1 MKYIRRIFPVIA
13 FWVIMS
19 TSVFAARYYVKTT
32 GSDSNSGESWDAA
45 LKTIVK
51 ATQTAKIGDEVW
63 VAEGTYAESK
73 TVDNPTSFVLYGGFA
88 GTESQLSERNISAH
102 PTIIDGEDARQCVRN
117 SGVLDGFQYCKWEI
131 RLRRRNL

>member
-1 MKYIRRIFPVIA
+1 MKFNRGIFPVIA

-19 TSVFAARYYVKTT
+19 TSVFAARYYVKPT

-51 ATQTAKIGDEVW
+51 ATEKAQKGDEVW

-73 TVDNPTSFVLYGGFA
+73 TVVNSKGVALYGGFA
-88 GTESQLSERNISAH
+88 GTESQLSQRNISAH